1 MTAAQASR
9 AGMDAATRPSF
20 PESEKSLDA
29 HAQPALTSLFAS
41 DVERRSPMMH
51 MTATG
56 VATTA
61 GGSACAFAPGADS
74 FGAFLSGRTQTAV

>member
-1 MTAAQASR
+1 
-9 AGMDAATRPSF
+9 
-20 PESEKSLDA
+20 
-29 HAQPALTSLFAS
+29 
-41 DVERRSPMMH
+41 MMH

-61 GGSACAFAPGADS
+61 GGSACAFAPGTRS